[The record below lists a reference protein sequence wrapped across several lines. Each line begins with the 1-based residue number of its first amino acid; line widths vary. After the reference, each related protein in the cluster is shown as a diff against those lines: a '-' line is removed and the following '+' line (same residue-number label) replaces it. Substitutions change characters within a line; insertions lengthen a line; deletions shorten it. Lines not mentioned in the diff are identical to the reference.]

1 MAILFKTTI
10 SEDKA
15 FSRIEQLLNSGVE
28 YDGYFSVADDTG
40 ETPLPWGPP

>member
-28 YDGYFSVADDTG
+28 YDGYFSIADDTG
-40 ETPLPWGPP
+40 ETPLPWGPL